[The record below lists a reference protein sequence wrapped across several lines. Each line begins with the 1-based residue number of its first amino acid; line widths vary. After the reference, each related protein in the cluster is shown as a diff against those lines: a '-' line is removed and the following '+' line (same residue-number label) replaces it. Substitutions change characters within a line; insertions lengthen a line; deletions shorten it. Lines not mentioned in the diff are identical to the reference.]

1 MAIKRVFLLV
11 LDSVGAGAAD
21 DAVDFGDLGAHT
33 LRSVWETGE
42 LKIDTLISLG
52 IGNIDG
58 LSFLGQNE
66 YPLASVARM
75 KEASA
80 GKDTTIGH
88 WEIAG
93 HISEKP
99 LPTFPNGFDDEII
112 EKIKRI
118 SNREV
123 LCNKPYS
130 GTQVINDFGEKW
142 AY

>member
-58 LSFLGQNE
+58 LSYLGKTENPRAAYGKCAE
-66 YPLASVARM
+66 VSM
-75 KEASA
+75 

-93 HISEKP
+93 IISEKP
-99 LPTFPNGFDDEII
+99 LPT
-112 EKIKRI
+112 
-118 SNREV
+118 
-123 LCNKPYS
+123 
-130 GTQVINDFGEKW
+130 
-142 AY
+142 